1 VRTDYTSLFGGAPR
15 TQSAGE
21 LIDSWRALAPGFD
34 ATQHLTGPML
44 TEVWSDTARARC
56 AVTAVHRLGREHWTV
71 SGHYDVELIRMRSGW
86 AIGTSRI
93 SMRLSSVT
101 RRFLRKHRHARAL
114 IS

>member
-1 VRTDYTSLFGGAPR
+1 LFGGAPR

-21 LIDSWRALAPGFD
+21 LIDSWRALVPGFD

-56 AVTAVHRLGREHWTV
+56 AVTAVHRLGRDHWTV

-86 AIGTSRI
+86 AIGAIAYQHVLVVGDETLPEKAQTRARVDFMSRTS
-93 SMRLSSVT
+93 S
-101 RRFLRKHRHARAL
+101 
-114 IS
+114 

>member
-1 VRTDYTSLFGGAPR
+1 
-15 TQSAGE
+15 
-21 LIDSWRALAPGFD
+21 
-34 ATQHLTGPML
+34 
-44 TEVWSDTARARC
+44 
-56 AVTAVHRLGREHWTV
+56 VTAVHRLGREHWTV